1 MGATSFSARV
11 SRAGGLG
18 QVNYELGRSKML
30 WRRVKD
36 MESLGY
42 FPMGCG
48 RATRAETILKPD
60 GEVLVFENFF
70 LVGLRLPC
78 HDFMISVLDMLK
90 AHI

>member
-1 MGATSFSARV
+1 MASSAATALMGATSSSTRV
-11 SRAGGLG
+11 SRAGRLG
-18 QVNYELGRSKML
+18 QVNYELGHSKTL

-60 GEVLVFENFF
+60 GEVLVFENFSLSVF
-70 LVGLRLPC
+70 AFPA
-78 HDFMISVLDMLK
+78 MIL
-90 AHI
+90 